1 MTTTAPLPTAKPSDF
16 ADMVNLLERLSSI
29 SVTTT
34 KLETK
39 LNAENLATVRQYADE
54 YKALQTELGQVES
67 ALAVIGERNPQWF
80 DDKKTITTPFGE
92 LKRTT
97 SKKLEIA
104 DETATIALIRA
115 ARRAED
121 FLVVTTTLNR
131 EALENLE
138 DAELRKF
145 GVRRSVTHNYN
156 PAPAS
161 VDLGK
166 AVKAAEKS
174 DRAAA
179 KAAKAAR

>member
-1 MTTTAPLPTAKPSDF
+1 MSTTAPLPTAKPSDF
-16 ADMVNLLERLSSI
+16 ADMVNLLEQLSTNSI
-29 SVTTT
+29 ALG
-34 KLETK
+34 KLEAK
-39 LNAENLATVRQYADE
+39 LNAENLSTVREYSGE
-54 YKALQTELGQVES
+54 YKQLQTELSQVEA
-67 ALAVIGERNPQWF
+67 ALAVIAERNPQWF
-80 DDKKTITTPFGE
+80 AEKKTITTPFGE
-92 LKRTT
+92 VKRTT
-97 SKKLEIA
+97 STKLEIA

-115 ARRAED
+115 AKRSDD

-131 EALENLE
+131 EALEKLE
-138 DAELRKF
+138 DDELRKF
-145 GVRRSVTHNYN
+145 GVRRNVTHNFN

>member
-16 ADMVNLLERLSSI
+16 ADMVNLLERLSTLAV
-29 SVTTT
+29 SVS
-34 KLETK
+34 KLEAK
-39 LNAENLATVRQYADE
+39 LNSENLTTVRQYADE

-67 ALAVIGERNPQWF
+67 ALAVIAERNPQWF
-80 DDKKTITTPFGE
+80 SEKKTITTPFGE
-92 LKRTT
+92 VKRTT
-97 SKKLEIA
+97 STKLEIA
-104 DETATIALIRA
+104 DETATIALIRSA
-115 ARRAED
+115 KREED
-121 FLVVTTTLNR
+121 FLVVSTALNR

-138 DAELRKF
+138 DDELRKF

-174 DRAAA
+174 ARAAA